1 MLIGLYVA
9 FFLSHRRVWVYIS
22 KEENADRCRIL
33 ICGTSNKNKIAFE
46 KEFTALV
53 ECLTHDSTF
62 QNA

>member
-1 MLIGLYVA
+1 M
-9 FFLSHRRVWVYIS
+9 
-22 KEENADRCRIL
+22 RIL